1 MRTEAKEMNNMNRTV
16 RYIITFCFLIIA
28 GCGSSPGVRYYALE
42 TIGDRVAQD
51 DEGSPIIAVGAF
63 RMPEYLNRSQ
73 MVSRGPGAEIIVDE
87 FNRWA
92 EPLDDAIHRVLAS
105 NLDVLLE
112 SVVVVAYPPSAV
124 LNIDYRLTGR
134 IDRFNSGQ
142 DGLVVLDV
150 QWGIADSTGTVRL
163 FPRRVRFESQA
174 TRPDDPGSMAQA
186 MSDVLAQFCR
196 DIAAAIDAVGLDPV
210 N

>member
-1 MRTEAKEMNNMNRTV
+1 MKNMNRTI
-16 RYIITFCFLIIA
+16 RYIVTLCFLIIA
-28 GCGSSPGVRYYALE
+28 GCGSSPTVHYYALE
-42 TIGDRVAQD
+42 TIDDRVAQD
-51 DEGSPIIAVGAF
+51 NEGSPIMAVGAF

-73 MVSRGPGAEIIVDE
+73 MVTRGPGAEIIVDE

-112 SVVVVAYPPSAV
+112 SVVVVAYPSSAV
-124 LNIDYRLTGR
+124 VNIDYRLIGR
-134 IDRFNSGQ
+134 FDRFNAGQ

-150 QWGIADSTGTVRL
+150 QWAIADSTGTVHL
-163 FPRRVRFESQA
+163 PPRRARFESQA
-174 TRPDDPGSMAQA
+174 ARPDDAGSIAQA
-186 MSDVLAQFCR
+186 MSDVLSQFCR
-196 DIAAAIDAVGLDPV
+196 DIAREIESVDLGPV

>member
-1 MRTEAKEMNNMNRTV
+1 MKNMNRTI
-16 RYIITFCFLIIA
+16 RYIVTLCFLIIA
-28 GCGSSPGVRYYALE
+28 GCGSSPTVHYYVLE
-42 TIGDRVAQD
+42 TIDNRVAQD

-73 MVSRGPGAEIIVDE
+73 MVTRGPGAEIIVDE

-112 SVVVVAYPPSAV
+112 SVVVVAYPSSAV
-124 LNIDYRLTGR
+124 VNIDYRLIGR
-134 IDRFNSGQ
+134 FDRFNAGQ

-150 QWGIADSTGTVRL
+150 QWAIADSTGTVRL
-163 FPRRVRFESQA
+163 PPRRARFESQA
-174 TRPDDPGSMAQA
+174 ARPDDAGSIAQA
-186 MSDVLAQFCR
+186 MSDVLSQFCR
-196 DIAAAIDAVGLDPV
+196 DIAEKIESVDLAPV